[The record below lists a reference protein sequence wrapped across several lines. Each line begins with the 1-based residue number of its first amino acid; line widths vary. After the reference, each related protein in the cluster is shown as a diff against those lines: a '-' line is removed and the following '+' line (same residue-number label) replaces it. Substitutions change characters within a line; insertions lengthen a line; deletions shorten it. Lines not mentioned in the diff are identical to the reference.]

1 MSKDSKLDF
10 FREYSFL
17 QFAIFMGFLLSFSAS
32 LIVGLFFNY
41 ADEENFGTYLI
52 IIVAF
57 IFLLIYSTY
66 KSFNARWGGHMLPMK
81 DRIYLERT
89 TKTLL
94 LERLNNFQNKTKN
107 PYEIYEN
114 MYWLTYFNN
123 FFNIFIY
130 LILTFLIFAVYSEV
144 GYLRLFPISIFILF
158 LIMYYY
164 KTKILNNIKRW
175 YILREKLGK
184 WNPLYYISLIFILL
198 IVWAYLTTN
207 SSIDSKPL
215 LFISFILVSLLLIVP
230 RKSREENNNPKVMY
244 HIWKKFGFFE
254 NRRYILVFEFLE
266 DSGKLYIDNYGFD
279 KITEELQEQ
288 IKETIKN
295 LGSDIEEKITELQK
309 IKCPVCGHKNPKD
322 SKYCLNCGKK
332 LKLTICSNCGFENP
346 ENAKYCGNCGT
357 SLFGNN

>member
-10 FREYSFL
+10 FREWSFL

-32 LIVGLFFNY
+32 LMVGLFFNY
-41 ADEENFGTYLI
+41 ADEENFGTYLVPI
-52 IIVAF
+52 AIAVPW
-57 IFLLIYSTY
+57 LIYSAC
-66 KSFNARWGGHMLPMK
+66 KSFNARWGGHRIPIK
-81 DRIYLERT
+81 DRTYLES
-89 TKTLL
+89 TKKNLL
-94 LERLNNFQNKTKN
+94 LKRLNNFQNKTKN
-107 PYEIYEN
+107 PYKVYEN

-130 LILTFLIFAVYSEV
+130 LILMFLILAVYSEV
-144 GYLRLFPISIFILF
+144 GCLRLFPISIFILF

-164 KTKILNNIKRW
+164 KTKILDKVRRR
-175 YILREKLGK
+175 YILREKLEK
-184 WNPLYYISLIFILL
+184 WNPLYCTFFSIFILL
-198 IVWAYLTTN
+198 IFWACLTN
-207 SSIDSKPL
+207 SSVGGTSL
-215 LFISFILVSLLLIVP
+215 LVVSFIFISLLLIVP
-230 RKSREENNNPKVMY
+230 RKRREENNNPKVMY

-266 DSGKLYIDNYGFD
+266 DSGKLYIENYGFD

-309 IKCPVCGHKNPKD
+309 IKCPVCSHKNPKD

-332 LKLTICSNCGFENP
+332 LKLTICSICGFENP
-346 ENAKYCGNCGT
+346 EDAKYCGNCGT

>member
-10 FREYSFL
+10 FREWSFL

-52 IIVAF
+52 IIIAF
-57 IFLLIYSTY
+57 IFLLIYSAY
-66 KSFNARWGGHMLPMK
+66 KSFNARWGGHMIPIK
-81 DRIYLERT
+81 DRTYLES
-89 TKTLL
+89 TKKNLL
-94 LERLNNFQNKTKN
+94 LKRLNNFQNKTKN
-107 PYEIYEN
+107 PYRVYEN
-114 MYWLTYFNN
+114 MYWLTYYD
-123 FFNIFIY
+123 FFGIFIC
-130 LILTFLIFAVYSEV
+130 LMFIPLIFAIFQEI
-144 GYLRLFPISIFILF
+144 GYLKLFPILISILF
-158 LIMYYY
+158 VIMLCY
-164 KTKILNNIKRW
+164 KTKILNRIGRW
-175 YILREKLGK
+175 YVLRERLGI
-184 WNPLYYISLIFILL
+184 WNPLYWVSLIIILL
-198 IVWAYLTTN
+198 IIWACIMN
-207 SSIDSKPL
+207 SPAGKASL
-215 LFISFILVSLLLIVP
+215 GVYLFISIALLLIVP
-230 RKSREENNNPKVMY
+230 RKKRKENNNPKVMY

-266 DSGKLYIDNYGFD
+266 YSGKLYIENYGFD

-309 IKCPVCGHKNPKD
+309 IKCPVCDYKNPKD

-346 ENAKYCGNCGT
+346 EDAKYCGNCGT